1 MRLTPVQAR
10 VVAVLVEKQHTV
22 PDAYPLSLNALVT
35 GCNQKNARDPLME
48 LSEAEAR
55 DALDELRRKLF
66 VIESSGA
73 RVTRYSHNLG
83 RVLKIPSQA
92 EALLATLILRGPQT
106 ASELRINSER
116 LHRFA
121 DTGSAEVFLEELAT
135 RPDEQGGALV
145 VKLPRRPGEREARWA
160 HLLCGE
166 PPAAVPHAISAA
178 TEQPEPGLAAEVAQ
192 LRSDVEALRSEVAAL
207 RAQFDASR

>member
-35 GCNQKNARDPLME
+35 GCNQKNARDPFME
-48 LSEAEAR
+48 VSDAEAR
-55 DALDELRRKLF
+55 DALDELRSKLF

-83 RVLKIPSQA
+83 RVLRILSQA

-166 PPAAVPHAISAA
+166 PPTAVPNAVAAA
-178 TEQPEPGLAAEVAQ
+178 TEPGQPGLAAEVAQ
-192 LRSDVEALRSEVAAL
+192 LRSEVEALRSEVAAL
-207 RAQFDASR
+207 RAQLDGNR

>member
-35 GCNQKNARDPLME
+35 GCNQKNARDPIME
-48 LSEAEAR
+48 LSEAQAR
-55 DALDELRRKLF
+55 DALDELRSKLF
-66 VIESSGA
+66 IIESSGA
-73 RVTRYSHNLG
+73 RVTRYAHNLG

-135 RPDEQGGALV
+135 RPEEQGGALV

-160 HLLCGE
+160 QLLCGE
-166 PPAAVPHAISAA
+166 PPVPAANVAA
-178 TEQPEPGLAAEVAQ
+178 AEPLQRDLAAEVAQ
-192 LRSDVEALRSEVAAL
+192 LRREVDALRSDVAAL
-207 RAQFDASR
+207 RAQLDANR